1 MGNMGLNLSKVP
13 AALVATAGKPPVVST
28 SGECDL
34 QRWQPDWVAISYVHK
49 RIAIIDLCRPSDV
62 HEDQLEVAA
71 TLKQDGCSP
80 LIRALDFYTKQGWI
94 IHVFPFLMRIR
105 GLLHPSHICALLQF
119 SEVPHKHWLPA
130 VKGAVHASVNAST
143 FYIVCVL
150 VAFLSEVCLE
160 LVLARPTWERILL
173 TLLIWMNPGWLGT
186 DASVD
191 HPGVTV
197 LEPLPSEDLSD

>member
-1 MGNMGLNLSKVP
+1 MSVLNLARHGLPPTIKCGRLSLPFSQNLTGCVGPNRTVYEETCMGNMGLNLSKVP
-13 AALVATAGKPPVVST
+13 AALVATAGKSPVVNT
-28 SGECDL
+28 SGECDH

-105 GLLHPSHICALLQF
+105 GLLHPSHICFLICALLQF
-119 SEVPHKHWLPA
+119 SEVPHNT
-130 VKGAVHASVNAST
+130 G
-143 FYIVCVL
+143 FQQ
-150 VAFLSEVCLE
+150 
-160 LVLARPTWERILL
+160 
-173 TLLIWMNPGWLGT
+173 
-186 DASVD
+186 
-191 HPGVTV
+191 
-197 LEPLPSEDLSD
+197 